1 MKKVVI
7 RIAEIK
13 VVYGSPCSGKST
25 YVENSLKEKDIRFDY
40 DLIMQSISNK
50 KLHEY
55 SDEHLPYVIEYRG
68 LIIDK
73 CYGDTK
79 IDIAYIITTKITEK
93 LQQELEGL
101 EVEYI
106 LIDKTKDECYKQ
118 LEQDETRE
126 DKEFWKDKIDDWFDW
141 YEKYKKRGENKVKI
155 EVKGPIISNDE
166 AWIYDWFEIDYTC
179 PRDVK
184 NKLIEIGEGQEVE
197 VEINSGGGSV
207 YAGSE
212 IYTTLKDYKGHITI
226 KILGIAASAAS
237 VIAMAG
243 DKTMMSPV
251 SQLMIHN
258 ASVCAE
264 GDYRDM
270 EHAAKYLKS
279 VNSTIANAYQLKTDM
294 TKNELLSLMDKETWM
309 TPEEALKN
317 KFIDEIMFTDNEFK
331 AVASYNNAGVI
342 PPKIINKLRNEFKKD
357 KEVIDEKDKEVR
369 NNNKEK
375 EKTIENKLKEIDLIL
390 ALR

>member
-1 MKKVVI
+1 M
-7 RIAEIK
+7 
-13 VVYGSPCSGKST
+13 
-25 YVENSLKEKDIRFDY
+25 
-40 DLIMQSISNK
+40 
-50 KLHEY
+50 
-55 SDEHLPYVIEYRG
+55 
-68 LIIDK
+68 
-73 CYGDTK
+73 
-79 IDIAYIITTKITEK
+79 
-93 LQQELEGL
+93 
-101 EVEYI
+101 
-106 LIDKTKDECYKQ
+106 
-118 LEQDETRE
+118 
-126 DKEFWKDKIDDWFDW
+126 
-141 YEKYKKRGENKVKI
+141 KI

-166 AWIYDWFEIDYTC
+166 AWVYDWFEMDYTC

-184 NKLIEIGEGQEVE
+184 NKLIEIGEGKEVE

-212 IYTTLKDYKGHITI
+212 IYTTLKDYKGYITI

-258 ASVCAE
+258 ASVYAE
-264 GDYRDM
+264 GDHRDM

-279 VNSTIANAYQLKTDM
+279 VNSTIANSYQLKTGM
-294 TKNELLSLMDKETWM
+294 TKNELLTLMDKETWM

-317 KFIDEIMFTDNEFK
+317 KFIDEIMFVDDEFQ
-331 AVASYNNAGVI
+331 AVASYNNSGVI

-357 KEVIDEKDKEVR
+357 KEVIDEKDKEAS
-369 NNNKEK
+369 NHNKKK